1 MELRYTMDYNETQK
15 TGNAVIKLIY
25 NMVPKNGEYKG
36 NNIDAKTGNFIDY
49 PMMN

>member
-1 MELRYTMDYNETQK
+1 MDYNETQK